1 MLTLI
6 LILAI
11 GSVISG
17 LGLALADALGWIK
30 IERPWAL
37 NLRPRKLLALLAVV
51 VAANGVAY
59 GYVALRPSQAINGL
73 VKIYC
78 QLGDRSAAAQNRCET
93 HVTATEIQSMNTPA
107 SIQAQKIQADNC
119 AEDPN
124 VSGC

>member
-1 MLTLI
+1 LLTLI

-11 GSVISG
+11 GSVISA

-30 IERPWAL
+30 IERPWSS
-37 NLRPRKLLALLAVV
+37 NLKPRKLLALLVV
-51 VAANGVAY
+51 VIAANGVAY
-59 GYVALRPSQAINGL
+59 GYVALRPSQTVNGL
-73 VKIYC
+73 VKTYC
-78 QLGDRSAAAQNRCET
+78 QIGAASAAAQHRCET

-107 SIQAQKIQADNC
+107 AIQAQKVEADDC